1 MIRFVSYVVY
11 HPILLSLC
19 VFFIRTSVNAS
30 PSVVVEL
37 DSSSF
42 EHQTQASTGQTT
54 GKWFVKYY
62 APWCGHC
69 KQLAPT
75 WQALAKT
82 MGEESAAL
90 GGEQFLVA
98 KVDCTTSNDVCSRFG
113 VTVYPTLKLI
123 ANGQVYNYDV
133 NYEGART
140 LDALK
145 DYLLS
150 GTFGTGEAVPPPPSF
165 FQQILRQTK
174 DLKILMDHFYIKNGS
189 VVLFSL
195 GVIWGILLMAVFQMI
210 ISAKFFQKAKKP
222 KTE

>member
-1 MIRFVSYVVY
+1 MIPRFVSYVY

-19 VFFIRTSVNAS
+19 VFFIRTSVSAS

-82 MGEESAAL
+82 VSEDSAL
-90 GGEQFLVA
+90 GDEFLVA
-98 KVDCTTSNDVCSRFG
+98 KVDCTTSDDVCSRFG
-113 VTVYPTLKLI
+113 VTGYPTLKLI
-123 ANGQVYNYDV
+123 ANGQVY

-165 FQQILRQTK
+165 FQRILRQNK
-174 DLKILMDHFYIKNGS
+174 DLKILMDDFDHIISYRKNGA

-210 ISAKFFQKAKKP
+210 LSAKFFQAKKP
-222 KTE
+222 KTD